1 MRLHE
6 AGFLKGLVHIL
17 VVQVIGST
25 VFTDI
30 DTVTHGRISSRIFLI
45 PGQVFA
51 PLTHGSV
58 SGIVSFRE
66 TGSLVSSQVFVKGSL
81 FGTVDR
87 SLETK
92 IGVVVQVEL
101 FAFLGFFGGNQDNTG
116 SCTCT
121 IDGRRCRILQYGD
134 AFNIF
139 RIQQVYITFDV
150 VNQHQRIHTVDGYC
164 TTYVEA
170 FCFTR

>member
-6 AGFLKGLVHIL
+6 AGFLKGFIHIL

-30 DTVTHGRISSRIFLI
+30 DTVTYGRISRRIFLI
-45 PGQVFA
+45 SSQIFA
-51 PLTHGSV
+51 PLAHGSV

-81 FGTVDR
+81 LWTVDR
-87 SLETK
+87 SLEAE
-92 IGVVVQVEL
+92 IGIVVQVEL
-101 FAFLGFFGGNQDNTG
+101 FTFLGFLGGNQDYTG

-121 IDGRRCRILQYGD
+121 VDGRRCCILQYGD
-134 AFNIF
+134 AFNVF
-139 RIQQVYITFDV
+139 RVQQVYVTFDV
-150 VNQHQRIHTVDGYC
+150 VNQNQRIHTVDGYG